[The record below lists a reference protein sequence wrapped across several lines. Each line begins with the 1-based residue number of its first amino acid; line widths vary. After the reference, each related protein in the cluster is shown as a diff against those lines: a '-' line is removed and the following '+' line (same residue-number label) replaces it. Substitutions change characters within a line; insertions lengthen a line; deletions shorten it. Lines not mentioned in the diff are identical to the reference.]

1 MRLVIGAATDVG
13 RIREIN
19 EDGYLVDEGMGL
31 IAVADGMGGH
41 RAGEVASATALEA
54 LRAAVRKGNP
64 LREAIEQANDAV
76 FEKSSSNDNFR
87 GMGTTLTAGTLAAG
101 NTLIVGHV
109 GDSRAY
115 LLRDGEFRQLTTD
128 HSRVQELVDDGRLTA
143 DEAAVHPMRNIVTRA
158 LGVDSSVDVD
168 VYPLQLEL
176 GDVVLFCSDGLTGM
190 LQDEFVSAELRRESD
205 PTRVAMRL
213 VDEANRAGGE
223 DNITVVVIGV
233 VDEPPDRPDP
243 KATIVAPVPTPASDA
258 TDGAETIDET
268 PGEPAPRARRRRG
281 FLRALIWVI
290 PVLVI
295 LGIAIGAIAWYA
307 RHNYYVAASLGRV
320 AIYKGVPGG
329 LLWFDPTLERRTAL
343 RVADLRETDADDVRA
358 EHKFSSRGDAAAFVG
373 RLRQRSTTTTTTTTS
388 TTTTTTLLPT
398 TTTLSPAPAP

>member
-1 MRLVIGAATDVG
+1 MRLVVGAATDVG

-19 EDGYLVDEGMGL
+19 EDAYLVDEGMGL

-41 RAGEVASATALEA
+41 RAGEVAGVTALEA
-54 LRAAVRKGNP
+54 LRAAVRQGKP
-64 LREAIEQANDAV
+64 LREAIEDANGAV
-76 FEKSSSNDNFR
+76 FDKSASHDDFR

-143 DEAAVHPMRNIVTRA
+143 DEAAVHPMRNVVTRA
-158 LGVDSSVDVD
+158 IGMDSSVDVD
-168 VYPLQLEL
+168 VYPVQLEL

-190 LQDEFVSAELRRESD
+190 LQDDFVGAELRRESD
-205 PTRVAMRL
+205 PARVAMRL

-223 DNITVVVIGV
+223 DNITVVVVGV

-243 KATIVAPVPTPASDA
+243 KATVVAPAPTPAPEVVEEA
-258 TDGAETIDET
+258 
-268 PGEPAPRARRRRG
+268 PGEPEPRARRRRG
-281 FLRALIWVI
+281 FLRALLWII

-295 LGIAIGAIAWYA
+295 LGVAFGAIAWYA

-320 AIYKGVPGG
+320 AIYKGVSGG

-343 RVADLRETDADDVRA
+343 RIDDLRPSDAEDVRG
-358 EHKFSSRGDAAAFVG
+358 ERTFSSRSDAAAFVR
-373 RLRQRSTTTTTTTTS
+373 RLDERTTPPTTTTTTTT
-388 TTTTTTLLPT
+388 TTLVPTTTLAP
-398 TTTLSPAPAP
+398 PAPAP

>member
-1 MRLVIGAATDVG
+1 MKLVVGAATDVG

-19 EDGYLVDEGMGL
+19 EDGYLVDEGIGL

-54 LRAAVRKGNP
+54 LRASVRNGNP
-64 LREAIEQANDAV
+64 LREAIEKANDAV
-76 FEKSSSNDNFR
+76 FEKSQANNDYR

-190 LQDEFVSAELRRESD
+190 LQDEFVGAELRRESD
-205 PTRVAMRL
+205 PARVATRL

-223 DNITVVVIGV
+223 DNITVVVVGV

-243 KATIVAPVPTPASDA
+243 KATVVAAPVPVPVPDVV
-258 TDGAETIDET
+258 EET
-268 PGEPAPRARRRRG
+268 PGEPEPRARRRRG
-281 FLRALIWVI
+281 FLRALIWII

-295 LGIAIGAIAWYA
+295 LGIAMGAIAWYA

-320 AIYKGVPGG
+320 AVYKGVSGG
-329 LLWFDPTLERRTAL
+329 LLWFDPTLERRTAV
-343 RVADLRETDADDVRA
+343 RVADLRPSDAEDVHA
-358 EHKFSSRGDAAAFVG
+358 KHTFSSRGDAMAFVR
-373 RLRQRSTTTTTTTTS
+373 RLEERATTTTTTTS
-388 TTTTTTLLPT
+388 TTTTTTTLLPT
-398 TTTLSPAPAP
+398 TTLAPAPAP

>member
-1 MRLVIGAATDVG
+1 MRLVVGAATDVG

-19 EDGYLVDEGMGL
+19 EDAYLVDEGMGL

-41 RAGEVASATALEA
+41 RAGEVASVTALEA
-54 LRAAVRKGNP
+54 LRAAVRQGKP
-64 LREAIEQANDAV
+64 LREAIEDANGAV
-76 FEKSSSNDNFR
+76 FDKSASHDDFR

-143 DEAAVHPMRNIVTRA
+143 DEAAVHPMRNVVTRA
-158 LGVDSSVDVD
+158 IGMDSSVDVD
-168 VYPLQLEL
+168 VYPVQLEL

-190 LQDEFVSAELRRESD
+190 LQDDFVGAELRRESD
-205 PTRVAMRL
+205 PARVAMRL

-223 DNITVVVIGV
+223 DNITVVVVGV

-243 KATIVAPVPTPASDA
+243 KATVVAPAPTPAPEVVEEA
-258 TDGAETIDET
+258 
-268 PGEPAPRARRRRG
+268 PGEPEPRARRRRG
-281 FLRALIWVI
+281 FLRALLWII

-295 LGIAIGAIAWYA
+295 LGVAFGAIAWYA

-320 AIYKGVPGG
+320 AIYKGVSGR

-343 RVADLRETDADDVRA
+343 RIADLRPSDAEDVRG
-358 EHKFSSRGDAAAFVG
+358 ERTFSSRSDAAAFVR
-373 RLRQRSTTTTTTTTS
+373 RLDERTTPPTTTTTTTT
-388 TTTTTTLLPT
+388 TTLVPTTTLAP
-398 TTTLSPAPAP
+398 PAPAP

>member
-1 MRLVIGAATDVG
+1 MKLVVGAATDVG

-19 EDGYLVDEGMGL
+19 EDGYLVDEGIGL

-54 LRAAVRKGNP
+54 LRASVRNGNP
-64 LREAIEQANDAV
+64 LREAIEKANDAV
-76 FEKSSSNDNFR
+76 FEKSVSNDDFR

-190 LQDEFVSAELRRESD
+190 LQDEFVGAELRRESD
-205 PTRVAMRL
+205 PARVATRL

-243 KATIVAPVPTPASDA
+243 KATVVTAAPVPVPEVVEEA
-258 TDGAETIDET
+258 
-268 PGEPAPRARRRRG
+268 PPEPEPRARRRRG
-281 FLRALIWVI
+281 FLRALIWII

-295 LGIAIGAIAWYA
+295 LGIAMGAIAWYA

-320 AIYKGVPGG
+320 AIYKGVSGG
-329 LLWFDPTLERRTAL
+329 LLWFDPTLDRRTAV
-343 RVADLRETDADDVRA
+343 RVADLRPSDAEDVRA
-358 EHKFSSRGDAAAFVG
+358 RHTFSSRADAVAFVR
-373 RLRQRSTTTTTTTTS
+373 RLEERPPTTTTTTTT
-388 TTTTTTLLPT
+388 TTTLIPT
-398 TTTLSPAPAP
+398 TTTLAPAPAP

>member
-64 LREAIEQANDAV
+64 LREAIEEANDAV
-76 FEKSSSNDNFR
+76 FEKSSANDDFR

-168 VYPLQLEL
+168 VYPVQLEL

-205 PTRVAMRL
+205 PARVAMRL

-223 DNITVVVIGV
+223 DNITVIVVGV

-243 KATIVAPVPTPASDA
+243 KATIVAPVPTPIPVPE
-258 TDGAETIDET
+258 TDHEEMAA
-268 PGEPAPRARRRRG
+268 EPAPSARRRRG
-281 FLRALIWVI
+281 VLRALLWII

-329 LLWFDPTLERRTAL
+329 LLWIDPTLERRTAV
-343 RVADLRETDADDVRA
+343 RVADLRPIDAQD
-358 EHKFSSRGDAAAFVG
+358 
-373 RLRQRSTTTTTTTTS
+373 
-388 TTTTTTLLPT
+388 
-398 TTTLSPAPAP
+398 

>member
-54 LRAAVRKGNP
+54 LRASVRKGNP
-64 LREAIEQANDAV
+64 LREAIEAANDAV
-76 FEKSSSNDNFR
+76 FEKSSSNDDFR

-190 LQDEFVSAELRRESD
+190 LQDEFVGAELRRESD
-205 PTRVAMRL
+205 PTRVATRL

-223 DNITVVVIGV
+223 DNITVIVVGV

-243 KATIVAPVPTPASDA
+243 KATIVAPVPA
-258 TDGAETIDET
+258 TAAPEVVEEV
-268 PGEPAPRARRRRG
+268 PGEPEPSARRRRG
-281 FLRALIWVI
+281 FLRALLWII
-290 PVLVI
+290 PVVVI

-307 RHNYYVAASLGRV
+307 RHNYYVAANLGRV

-329 LLWFDPTLERRTAL
+329 LLWFEPTLERRTAV
-343 RVADLRETDADDVRA
+343 RVADLRPTDADDVRA
-358 EHKFSSRGDAAAFVG
+358 DHKFSSRGDAAAFVH
-373 RLRQRSTTTTTTTTS
+373 RLRNRATPTTTTTTS
-388 TTTTTTLLPT
+388 TTTTTTTLLPT
-398 TTTLSPAPAP
+398 TTTLSPAPAPAP

>member
-19 EDGYLVDEGMGL
+19 EDGYLVDEGIGL

-54 LRAAVRKGNP
+54 LRASVRNGNP
-64 LREAIEQANDAV
+64 LREAIEKANDAV
-76 FEKSSSNDNFR
+76 FEKSQAYNDYR

-190 LQDEFVSAELRRESD
+190 LQDEFVGAELRRESD
-205 PTRVAMRL
+205 PARVATRL

-223 DNITVVVIGV
+223 DNITVVVVGV

-243 KATIVAPVPTPASDA
+243 KATVVAAPVPVPDVV
-258 TDGAETIDET
+258 EET
-268 PGEPAPRARRRRG
+268 PGEPEPRARRRRG
-281 FLRALIWVI
+281 FLRALIWII
-290 PVLVI
+290 PVVVI
-295 LGIAIGAIAWYA
+295 LGIAMGAIAWYA

-320 AIYKGVPGG
+320 AVYKGVSGG
-329 LLWFDPTLERRTAL
+329 LLWFDPTLERRTAV
-343 RVADLRETDADDVRA
+343 RVADLRPSDAEDVHA
-358 EHKFSSRGDAAAFVG
+358 KHTFSSRGDAMAFVR
-373 RLRQRSTTTTTTTTS
+373 RLEERATTTTTTTS
-388 TTTTTTLLPT
+388 TTTTTTTLLPT
-398 TTTLSPAPAP
+398 TTLAPAPAP

>member
-19 EDGYLVDEGMGL
+19 EDGYLVDEGIGL

-54 LRAAVRKGNP
+54 LRASVRKGSA
-64 LREAIEQANDAV
+64 LREAIEEANEAV
-76 FEKSSSNDNFR
+76 FDKSLTDDDYR

-115 LLRDGEFRQLTTD
+115 LLRDGEFRQFTTD

-158 LGVDSSVDVD
+158 LGVDSSVEVD
-168 VYPLQLEL
+168 VYALKLEP

-190 LQDEFVSAELRRESD
+190 LQDEFVGAELRRESD
-205 PTRVAMRL
+205 PARVATRL

-223 DNITVVVIGV
+223 DNITVIVIGV
-233 VDEPPDRPDP
+233 VDEPPARAEPM
-243 KATIVAPVPTPASDA
+243 ATVVAPAPVAAPAPEVV
-258 TDGAETIDET
+258 GEV
-268 PGEPAPRARRRRG
+268 PGEPAPSARRRRG

-307 RHNYYVAASLGRV
+307 RHNYYVATSLGRV
-320 AIYKGVPGG
+320 AIYKGVSGG
-329 LLWFDPTLERRTAL
+329 LLWFDPTLEHRTGV
-343 RVADLRETDADDVRA
+343 RVADLRPSDAEDVRA
-358 EHKFSSRGDAAAFVG
+358 KHTFSSRSDATAYVS
-373 RLRQRSTTTTTTTTS
+373 RITERTTTTTTTTS

-398 TTTLSPAPAP
+398 TTTAAPAPAP